1 MHIRT
6 TGRRAAGLRRPLL
19 LLPLLAAVAACSP
32 LRLINQLSPSDHYRS
47 VPDITYGELDRQ
59 TLDIYTPRSSAGAS
73 PVVVFFYGGGWREG
87 AKENYAFVASSL
99 TEAGYAVV
107 IPDYRVFPDV
117 VFPGFVED
125 GAMAVAWV
133 VNNAGDYGADP
144 GRVFLMGHSAGAH
157 IAALLSLDP
166 RYLARHGVEDGS
178 IRALIGLSG
187 PYDFLPIESGY
198 LLDVFPEESREASQ
212 PVNFV
217 TAAAPPTL
225 LIHGSDDDI
234 VKPANSESLARR
246 LSQHDVDVRIRL
258 YEDAGHAKIAAALA
272 PALDFMGDTL
282 EDSRR
287 FLDALS
293 APSGAPP

>member
-1 MHIRT
+1 MAVGPRHY
-6 TGRRAAGLRRPLL
+6 LL

-32 LRLINQLSPSDHYRS
+32 FRVINHLSPSDHYRFA
-47 VPDITYGELDRQ
+47 PDIAYGELDRQ
-59 TLDIYTPRSSAGAS
+59 TLDIYTPRSSVEAS
-73 PVVVFFYGGGWREG
+73 PVVVFFYGGGWRKG
-87 AKENYAFVASSL
+87 ARKNYEFVASSL

-117 VFPGFVED
+117 VFPAFVED
-125 GAMAVAWV
+125 GAQAVAWV
-133 VNNAGDYGADP
+133 LNNAGQHNVDP
-144 GRVFLMGHSAGAH
+144 ERVFLMGHSAGAH
-157 IAALLSLDP
+157 IAALLSLDQ
-166 RYLARHGVEDGS
+166 RYLAMHGVEHGS

-198 LLDVFPEESREASQ
+198 LLDVFPEENRAASQ
-212 PVNFV
+212 PINFA

-225 LIHGSDDDI
+225 LIHGEDDDI
-234 VKPANSESLARR
+234 VDPANSESLAAR
-246 LSQHDVDVRIRL
+246 LAQQGVDVSMRL
-258 YEDAGHAKIAAALA
+258 YDDAGHARIAVALA

-293 APSGAPP
+293 APSAE